1 MATVAAWSLEMVTPG
16 WFVSSR
22 LRCTERVISGG
33 SSSIPSQ
40 ECIPQPAEGAYMPL
54 NTNCDFMQ
62 RMRRSDMRSQ
72 RLVQEEMTSGGWW
85 L

>member
-1 MATVAAWSLEMVTPG
+1 
-16 WFVSSR
+16 
-22 LRCTERVISGG
+22 
-33 SSSIPSQ
+33 
-40 ECIPQPAEGAYMPL
+40 MPF

-62 RMRRSDMRSQ
+62 RMRQSDMRSQ